1 METVLI
7 AALVVVAAAGLYV
20 ALTFNRRTRQ
30 STAPLID
37 AALSDLH
44 DQLRATSAE
53 LRRQLQAI
61 TEDLHRD
68 RDEQRLEGRK
78 IQGRLDHADSR
89 ITSMSSQF
97 LAELA
102 AIRRHGERASA
113 QQGRLGTDMRRL
125 AAQLSGEPEPP
136 QGAVPGR
143 LYVERLRF
151 SVTGAPAPSRP
162 GGEVAIVAE
171 RSVTALPPEALGD
184 LGDAVTAISR
194 SQNDAGFRDRLAEAA
209 SDYAAARWGDPAFAA
224 VTEQWITQ
232 DTFGA
237 TAAAEV
243 CNRIGAGLT
252 TLMAQPLDA
261 IGTGIQLPGPPAA
274 APAGI
279 GADLILQPLA
289 RPLAPPLGEAAGF
302 CEIVGV
308 VAGVA
313 TGLHPLAL
321 AAAKMLA
328 HDESQEDLARAIR
341 QAARTVFAGP
351 QPAAPPDRLE
361 PASPAQAPTRATEI
375 TRTWARPL
383 SPLPDPLPGR
393 PRPDG
398 PSDPPHPGE
407 RPGLRRRDEPP
418 GPSVRGFS

>member
-44 DQLRATSAE
+44 DQLRATSDE

-102 AIRRHGERASA
+102 VIRRHGEQASA
-113 QQGRLGTDMRRL
+113 QQGRLDTDVRRL
-125 AAQLSGEPEPP
+125 AAQLSGEPEPA

-143 LYVERLRF
+143 LYVERFRF
-151 SVTGAPAPSRP
+151 SVTGAPAPSRT
-162 GGEVAIVAE
+162 GGAVAIVAE
-171 RSVTALPPEALGD
+171 RSVAALPPEALRD

-194 SQNDAGFRDRLAEAA
+194 SDNDAGFRDRLAEAA

-232 DTFGA
+232 GTFGA

-243 CNRIGAGLT
+243 GNRIGAGLT

-261 IGTGIQLPGPPAA
+261 IGTGIALSGPAA
-274 APAGI
+274 AGT

-328 HDESQEDLARAIR
+328 HDEVQEELARAIR

-361 PASPAQAPTRATEI
+361 PADPAQAPTRATEI
-375 TRTWARPL
+375 PRTWARPL
-383 SPLPDPLPGR
+383 SPRPDPRPSW

-398 PSDPPHPGE
+398 SPDLPHPGE
-407 RPGLRRRDEPP
+407 RPGLRRGDEPP
-418 GPSVRGFS
+418 GPAVRGFG